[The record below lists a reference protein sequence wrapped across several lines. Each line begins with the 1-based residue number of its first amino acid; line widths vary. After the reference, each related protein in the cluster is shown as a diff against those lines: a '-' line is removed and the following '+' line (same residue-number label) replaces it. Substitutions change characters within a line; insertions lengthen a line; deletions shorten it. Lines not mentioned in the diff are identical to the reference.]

1 MPNCE
6 TYGNDCF
13 KTLVDGR
20 YENISL
26 YPHCVRGCLSD
37 CERVEYR
44 VDGHYKTSER
54 HLKLNKNC
62 VNLHVLKLVFNS
74 PSQSLRSTYGRL
86 KKQALSTGGPNS
98 TVRLESL
105 VEESE
110 AYAEIFP
117 SFLMKF

>member
-20 YENISL
+20 YENRSL

-44 VDGHYKTSER
+44 VDGNYKTSER
-54 HLKLNKNC
+54 HLKLKKKF

-86 KKQALSTGGPNS
+86 KKQALSTGGLNL
-98 TVRLESL
+98 TVKLESL

-110 AYAEIFP
+110 AYAGIFHR
-117 SFLMKF
+117 FLTKF